1 MTKRKREE
9 TDIQRLERLLEAAEE
24 RMDIAETEAGRQTA
38 ARTVLMFA
46 SELRKARKE
55 ERRGAD
61 ELDEARVLDWFLRL
75 ETTRQ
80 GRFLRELQQRS
91 KKGSGLA

>member
-1 MTKRKREE
+1 MTKKREE
-9 TDIQRLERLLEAAEE
+9 TDIQRLERLLQGAEA
-24 RMDIAETEAGRQTA
+24 RMDVAETEAGKQTA

-55 ERRGAD
+55 ERRNAD
-61 ELDEARVLDWFLRL
+61 EITKADIVDAFRRMPDGE
-75 ETTRQ
+75 Q
-80 GRFLRELQQRS
+80 GRLLRELEQQR